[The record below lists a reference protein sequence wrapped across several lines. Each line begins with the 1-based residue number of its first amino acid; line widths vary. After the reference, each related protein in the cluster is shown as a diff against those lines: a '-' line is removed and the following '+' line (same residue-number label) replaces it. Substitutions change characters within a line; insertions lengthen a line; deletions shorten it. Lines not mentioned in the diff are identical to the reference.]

1 MGYLQGYFNGLL
13 KFFVSVK
20 LSIFLLLSLAIT
32 SIIGTLI
39 PQNQNPE
46 EYVKAFGE
54 FLYRVFVIFDFFD
67 MYHSWWF
74 QMLIILLL
82 INIIVCSIDRL
93 SRTWKIIFV
102 KNPQFNVSRFRSL
115 SNKEEFVKDESPQQL
130 KSIYETIVPKGF
142 GYSRTEDTEK
152 GFCIFI
158 EKWRWT
164 RLGVYVVHLSIVLLL
179 IGAFLGS
186 NFGFDGFVNI
196 PEGKGAKSV
205 RISNSAKMHPLDF
218 EIRCDD
224 FDVAFYESGAP
235 KEFRSSLTILENDK
249 PVFQKNIIVNDPLC
263 YKGINIFQSSYG
275 LLPPEEVTLEFTIK
289 ESGISYIKKLM
300 IGQETIIPEGLGTFV
315 LKDYTKSADFRGH
328 ALGEAFIG
336 VIEPANG
343 VSDEIILPLRFPGF
357 DKMRKGEVFVS
368 VEEYKE
374 KYYTGLQITK
384 DPGVWVVY
392 SGFIL
397 MIIGCFITFFMSH
410 QQICVEVIK
419 SGKKTKVM
427 IAGTSNKNKIGM
439 ENIIAGILKRLNR

>member
-1 MGYLQGYFNGLL
+1 
-13 KFFVSVK
+13 
-20 LSIFLLLSLAIT
+20 
-32 SIIGTLI
+32 
-39 PQNQNPE
+39 
-46 EYVKAFGE
+46 
-54 FLYRVFVIFDFFD
+54 

-152 GFCIFI
+152 GFCIFV

>member
-20 LSIFLLLSLAIT
+20 LSIFLLLSLAVT
-32 SIIGTLI
+32 SIIGTVI

-54 FLYRVFVIFDFFD
+54 FFYRVFGIFDFFD

-74 QMLIILLL
+74 QMLIVLLL
-82 INIIVCSIDRL
+82 INIIVCSIDRF

-142 GYSRTEDTEK
+142 GYSQTEDTEE
-152 GFCIFI
+152 GFCIFA

-196 PEGKGAKSV
+196 PEGRGVKSV
-205 RISNSAKMHPLDF
+205 RISDSAKTHPLDF

-224 FDVAFYESGAP
+224 FNVTFYESGAP

-249 PVFQKNIIVNDPLC
+249 PVFQKNIIVNDPLR

-275 LLPPEEVTLEFTIK
+275 LLPPEEVTLKFTIK

-300 IGQETIIPEGLGTFV
+300 IGQQTSIPEGLGTFV
-315 LKDYTKSADFRGH
+315 LKDFTKSADFRGH

-336 VIEPANG
+336 VIEPTNG
-343 VSDEIILPLRFPGF
+343 VSDEIILPLRFPSF

-374 KYYTGLQITK
+374 KYYTGLQVTK

-427 IAGTSNKNKIGM
+427 IAGTSNKNKLGM
-439 ENIIAGILKRLNR
+439 ENLIARILKRLNR

>member
-20 LSIFLLLSLAIT
+20 LSIFLLLSLAAT
-32 SIIGTLI
+32 SIIGTVI
-39 PQNQNPE
+39 PQNQNSE

-54 FLYRVFVIFDFFD
+54 FFYRVFGIFDFFD

-74 QMLIILLL
+74 QMLIVLLL
-82 INIIVCSIDRL
+82 INIIVCSIDRF

-142 GYSRTEDTEK
+142 GYSQTEDTEE
-152 GFCIFI
+152 GFCIFA

-196 PEGKGAKSV
+196 PEGKGVKSV
-205 RISNSAKMHPLDF
+205 RISDSAKTHPLDF

-224 FDVAFYESGAP
+224 FNVTFYESGAP

-249 PVFQKNIIVNDPLC
+249 PVFQKNIIVNDPLR

-275 LLPPEEVTLEFTIK
+275 LLPPEEVTLKFTIK

-300 IGQETIIPEGLGTFV
+300 IGQQTSIPEGLGTFV
-315 LKDYTKSADFRGH
+315 LKDFTKSADFMGH

-343 VSDEIILPLRFPGF
+343 VSDEIILPLRFPSF

-374 KYYTGLQITK
+374 KYYTGLQVTK

-427 IAGTSNKNKIGM
+427 IAGTSNKNKLGM
-439 ENIIAGILKRLNR
+439 ENLIARILKRLNR